1 MSGLKRALQWHCGW
15 IHEHG
20 SNQCGIV
27 LSGGEFMNLPAFIM
41 VKHLLM
47 GLDRRSLCISQM
59 ALLCL

>member
-1 MSGLKRALQWHCGW
+1 MWDM
-15 IHEHG
+15 
-20 SNQCGIV
+20 

-47 GLDRRSLCISQM
+47 GLDRRSLRISQT